1 MALHFGNAAFNISA
15 TDGPGLVAFDD
26 ALIVATE
33 RLLPQALLFDH
44 PFLSAMPPDAI
55 VAIIQD
61 RPLAPPLANGDPG
74 PPHPAGIIGKS
85 IPVLFFQRVAE
96 NDLISTF
103 ERVGNLHGTHANYPP
118 TCTKIAGAIPNV
130 FTLPRNY
137 DRPISIL
144 SRPGVNYYRAFQ
156 GGVLGGMFA
165 LIANLGR
172 SIGTLQDF
180 VITPPGAPIGPA
192 APAAGHVTSAADGN
206 PLWLPGSA
214 VFSKWG
220 ETQKKQFNLLSFCY
234 WLNDQEMADALA
246 CFENNVDCT
255 CDAAV
260 EFAMGKIPERMLP
273 YLICQEQ
280 NFRKF
285 IQFLCSK
292 SFRETSDQTFSA
304 FSLCLVTTPNADGSP
319 YIFKKGKSVEE
330 QKSTDP
336 RLLTAIHDTFELIR
350 TCLTPNRPE
359 DKISIDT
366 LEGLLNT
373 TSSDLTTIGNMS
385 SADIHAQVDFYN
397 DVFYR
402 FSKIHKQDQFKNIL
416 VSTPALKL
424 DYNGQV
430 SACFSIPVATI
441 VAKTNQF
448 IAHPES
454 IKPQFGSVPIPGARK
469 RKAVIDPSGSPV
481 LTRNQRRS
489 AARLAAAAI
498 AAAPAVPVPNP
509 IAPNP
514 NPSCAGTNGANS
526 VHCVN
531 EAALLMSAQWPP
543 GAKVPTGCHPTNGI
557 VCRRSHTMSIVA
569 GTAIKADL
577 KKDLL
582 NGIPGFARNPEF
594 QKNFKLTINK
604 WK

>member
-1 MALHFGNAAFNISA
+1 
-15 TDGPGLVAFDD
+15 
-26 ALIVATE
+26 
-33 RLLPQALLFDH
+33 
-44 PFLSAMPPDAI
+44 
-55 VAIIQD
+55 
-61 RPLAPPLANGDPG
+61 
-74 PPHPAGIIGKS
+74 
-85 IPVLFFQRVAE
+85 
-96 NDLISTF
+96 
-103 ERVGNLHGTHANYPP
+103 
-118 TCTKIAGAIPNV
+118 
-130 FTLPRNY
+130 
-137 DRPISIL
+137 
-144 SRPGVNYYRAFQ
+144 
-156 GGVLGGMFA
+156 
-165 LIANLGR
+165 
-172 SIGTLQDF
+172 
-180 VITPPGAPIGPA
+180 
-192 APAAGHVTSAADGN
+192 
-206 PLWLPGSA
+206 
-214 VFSKWG
+214 
-220 ETQKKQFNLLSFCY
+220 
-234 WLNDQEMADALA
+234 
-246 CFENNVDCT
+246 
-255 CDAAV
+255 
-260 EFAMGKIPERMLP
+260 
-273 YLICQEQ
+273 
-280 NFRKF
+280 
-285 IQFLCSK
+285 
-292 SFRETSDQTFSA
+292 
-304 FSLCLVTTPNADGSP
+304 VTTPNADGSP

-385 SADIHAQVDFYN
+385 SADINAQVDFYN

-430 SACFSIPVATI
+430 SACFAIPVATI
-441 VAKTNQF
+441 DAKTNQF

-489 AARLAAAAI
+489 AARLAAAAAAAA
-498 AAAPAVPVPNP
+498 AAAPLL
-509 IAPNP
+509 PNP
-514 NPSCAGTNGANS
+514 NPSGARTNGANS

-531 EAALLMSAQWPP
+531 EAALLMSAQWPT

-557 VCRRSHTMSIVA
+557 ACTRSHSMAIVA
-569 GTAIKADL
+569 GTAIRADL

-594 QKNFKLTINK
+594 QKNFRLTINK